1 MNHSQYNLDIKVS
14 VTALSTMQMSTSKMM
29 LSFEAEGA
37 INFQKDGSWFCSFG
51 IVRIIKVDRH
61 YTPHVCCA
69 MHCWIFLALYR
80 NVWSLVLSIV
90 PILASFLKWSCHL
103 ISFFTTFGF
112 IKAYEVVMSQ
122 AVSTFSYWFCY
133 CCVSHLLV
141 QEKKRSSETSEGIP
155 RNLGWS
161 LARDLDALAELPVLL
176 FEFGLPPVV
185 QLNTKNTKMLK
196 Y

>member
-1 MNHSQYNLDIKVS
+1 
-14 VTALSTMQMSTSKMM
+14 
-29 LSFEAEGA
+29 
-37 INFQKDGSWFCSFG
+37 
-51 IVRIIKVDRH
+51 
-61 YTPHVCCA
+61 
-69 MHCWIFLALYR
+69 
-80 NVWSLVLSIV
+80 
-90 PILASFLKWSCHL
+90 
-103 ISFFTTFGF
+103 
-112 IKAYEVVMSQ
+112 
-122 AVSTFSYWFCY
+122 
-133 CCVSHLLV
+133 VSHLLV